1 MELRHLRYFLAVA
14 EERQFTRAAARLHMQ
29 QPPLSQQ
36 IQELEQELGFALF
49 LRQPRGVELTAPGE
63 AFAEH
68 ARATLRMLEQGVMHA
83 RRVALGQVGRVR
95 VALTSSAAFHPLA
108 PAAIRRF
115 RETYPDISIELSEI
129 NAA

>member
-49 LRQPRGVELTAPGE
+49 LRQPRGVELTA
-63 AFAEH
+63 
-68 ARATLRMLEQGVMHA
+68 T
-83 RRVALGQVGRVR
+83 
-95 VALTSSAAFHPLA
+95 
-108 PAAIRRF
+108 
-115 RETYPDISIELSEI
+115 
-129 NAA
+129 